1 MAVYRIN
8 KNCGYT
14 VMADFHLRDKSTRQI
29 PAVHPSDRPIQRGTE
44 TGGKRSGKA
53 TWYSQKSYGLE

>member
-29 PAVHPSDRPIQRGTE
+29 PAVHPSATAHERGTQTE
-44 TGGKRSGKA
+44 SKRERQA
-53 TWYSQKSYGLE
+53 NRVQEQDEIM